1 MRDGVG
7 IEVELQFKPK
17 LIDSSKTRQNALEI
31 AKAKLE

>member
-17 LIDSSKTRQNALEI
+17 PIDSNKTRQNALEI
-31 AKAKLE
+31 AKAKLD